1 MKLSIFQKGFNY
13 SQDGPGNRLV
23 YHLQGCNLRC
33 PWCSNPEGLSA
44 AGGTPYETAVLY
56 QEALQCRPMFFDG
69 GGVTLTGGEVT
80 LQLEAAG
87 ELLTFLQQGG
97 IHTAIET
104 NGIHPQLPKLYPLI
118 DHLIMDCKHHDPNQ
132 HRQVTGASNQLT
144 MTNLKLALEAGLHPA
159 VRIPLIGGFN
169 ASEWDAKQFAALFRS
184 WPGWE
189 QMTVE
194 LLPYHEYGKQ
204 KYEACNLPY
213 IMTDSAHVSSQT
225 VRTFQRILTD
235 AGLTVIHT

>member
-1 MKLSIFQKGFNY
+1 MELSIFQKGFNY

-33 PWCSNPEGLSA
+33 PWCSNPEGLSPQ
-44 AGGTPYETAVLY
+44 GGVRYTTEALC

-69 GGVTLTGGEVT
+69 GGVTLTGGEATMQMDAVR
-80 LQLEAAG
+80 
-87 ELLTFLQQGG
+87 ELLCQLREAG

-104 NGIHPQLPKLYPLI
+104 NGIHKGLPVLFSLVDY
-118 DHLIMDCKHHDPNQ
+118 LIMDCKQYDPER
-132 HRQVTGASNQLT
+132 HRQVTGGSNQVALE
-144 MTNLKLALEAGLHPA
+144 NLAKALEAGLHPA

-169 ASEWDAKQFAALFRS
+169 ATEADAKGFAQLFCS
-184 WPGWE
+184 MPNWE

-194 LLPYHEYGKQ
+194 LLPYHEYGKD
-204 KYEACNLPY
+204 KYPACGLTYTMTEA
-213 IMTDSAHVSSQT
+213 ARVSPQT
-225 VRTFQRILTD
+225 VKLFQQILSD